1 MEKLKLPKLK
11 SVSNDKNFETNEEWV
26 DSVSTKVKKKKII
39 LLSDDLRMSSG
50 VGTMS
55 REFVLG
61 TIEFK
66 WRERLIIQTRIKQL
80 IYVKAHEKKLV
91 LRTHI

>member
-39 LLSDDLRMSSG
+39 L
-50 VGTMS
+50 
-55 REFVLG
+55 
-61 TIEFK
+61 
-66 WRERLIIQTRIKQL
+66 
-80 IYVKAHEKKLV
+80 
-91 LRTHI
+91 